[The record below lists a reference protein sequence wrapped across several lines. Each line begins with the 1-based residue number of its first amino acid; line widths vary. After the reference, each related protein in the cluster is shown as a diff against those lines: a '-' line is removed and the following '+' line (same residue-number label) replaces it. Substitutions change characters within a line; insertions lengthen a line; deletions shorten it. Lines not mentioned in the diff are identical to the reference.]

1 MTADAR
7 GFTIVELLVAALIF
21 AMLATALAHTLIR
34 AQRGAITSARWLR
47 ATQLAEE
54 RLERLRAGERSE
66 DAAPIGEFT
75 RSWRSAPALD
85 VSGLERLDVTVEWQD
100 GGTQRFVLS
109 ALARTAP

>member
-7 GFTIVELLVAALIF
+7 GFTVVELLVAALIF
-21 AMLATALAHTLIR
+21 AMLATALADTLIR
-34 AQRGAITSARWLR
+34 AQRGGITSARWLR

-54 RLERLRAGERSE
+54 RLERLRAGERSD

-85 VSGLERLDVTVEWQD
+85 VPGLERLDVTVEWQD

>member
-7 GFTIVELLVAALIF
+7 GFTVVELLVATLIF

-34 AQRGAITSARWLR
+34 AQRGGITSARWLR

-54 RLERLRAGERSE
+54 RLERLRAGERSD

-75 RSWRSAPALD
+75 RSWRSAPALG
-85 VSGLERLDVTVEWQD
+85 VPGLERLDVTVEWQD